1 MADQEQN
8 TTFRTKELSLAT
20 VLNMRGFCHQTIERR
35 DKRTAIWVFD
45 RSDSLMEIV
54 DEFMGNECLV
64 EPKEFM
70 REASGVR
77 NEMYRVLGK
86 AA

>member
-1 MADQEQN
+1 M
-8 TTFRTKELSLAT
+8 FRTKELSLAT

-54 DEFMGNECLV
+54 DEFMAEECLV
-64 EPKEFM
+64 EPKAFL
-70 REASGVR
+70 REAAGVR
-77 NEMYRVLGK
+77 SEMYAVLAN